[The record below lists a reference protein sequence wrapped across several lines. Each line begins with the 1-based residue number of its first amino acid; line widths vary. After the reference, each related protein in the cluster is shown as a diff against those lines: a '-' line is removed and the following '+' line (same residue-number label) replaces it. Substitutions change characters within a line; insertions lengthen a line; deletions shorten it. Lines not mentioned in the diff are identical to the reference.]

1 MTNDTVMRLVIEKCK
16 QVAKNPSAP
25 FYSVSQN
32 DDAVYCECKQC
43 KSINNKSGGP
53 QGSLYYF
60 LNLQSISL
68 NKITTLA
75 YLHTYKPPINL
86 KIEPNIYTLFCP
98 IELNRGKSIVNDNS
112 STSFRKTVKD
122 WGKTTSNLYL
132 WDYTVQF
139 SNYLSPS

>member
-1 MTNDTVMRLVIEKCK
+1 MTNDTVMRLVIEMQALLLKS
-16 QVAKNPSAP
+16 SAP

-53 QGSLYYF
+53 QGSHYF
-60 LNLQSISL
+60 LNKIQNLK
-68 NKITTLA
+68 KITTLA

-98 IELNRGKSIVNDNS
+98 IELNRGKSIVIILARLLENS
-112 STSFRKTVKD
+112 KD
-122 WGKTTSNLYL
+122 WGKLPQIYICMGLYC
-132 WDYTVQF
+132 QF
-139 SNYLSPS
+139 SNYLSPFPNILF